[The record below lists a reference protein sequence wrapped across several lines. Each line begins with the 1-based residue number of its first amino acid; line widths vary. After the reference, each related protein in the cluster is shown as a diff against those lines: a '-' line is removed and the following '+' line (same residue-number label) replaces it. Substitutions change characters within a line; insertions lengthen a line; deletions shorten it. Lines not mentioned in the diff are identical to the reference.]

1 MGEYIKAKR
10 GILESNMSERILKS
24 NISILEAFND
34 VRNNQSLAHDNIVL
48 NKIESKF
55 IFNSVVNAIKF
66 LRAVEEA

>member
-1 MGEYIKAKR
+1 MKKKGK
-10 GILESNMSERILKS
+10 LESDMSERILKS

-34 VRNNQSLAHDNIVL
+34 VRNNQSLAHDNTPL

-66 LRAVEEA
+66 LRENENIH